1 MTYTRLV
8 EALKNNKD
16 LSLDSVYSF
25 YWDPQKHK
33 VKKCF

>member
-1 MTYTRLV
+1 MTYTRL

-25 YWDPQKHK
+25 YWDPQKT
-33 VKKCF
+33 